1 MIKIQENHT
10 YSIYEIRFRRI
21 LKVCKKKKKNRKKF
35 FDFIIHDAIFWV
47 IHHLSL
53 FRFFPLSLKRLA
65 SLVDE
70 LLGAK
75 TMGKNTCYTMWIQ
88 LFIFYHFKIFVF
100 EIVLVRYSLCF
111 INRVKTKWL

>member
-21 LKVCKKKKKNRKKF
+21 LKVCKKKKKHRKKF

-75 TMGKNTCYTMWIQ
+75 TMGKTPVTQCGYNC
-88 LFIFYHFKIFVF
+88 LFSIILKYLYLK
-100 EIVLVRYSLCF
+100 
-111 INRVKTKWL
+111 